1 MYTQIFNDGSSGL
14 ITNAGL
20 DLNQKKRLEDIIKGL
35 QQLTEPAKI
44 MQLVNELVDKGIL
57 DGNDLKVLQE
67 KGVLNTQEQ
76 NINKEQQQ
84 EIEEKPVEEQTL
96 ENDDDGR

>member
-20 DLNQKKRLEDIIKGL
+20 DLNQKKRLEDTIKGL

-67 KGVLNTQEQ
+67 KGVLKAAEQ
-76 NINKEQQQ
+76 NINKEKQQ
-84 EIEEKPVEEQTL
+84 EVEEKPVEEQTL